1 MKIRTIGPHIVGAT
15 AFVVLGENPG
25 SKFAK
30 AEELGVETIDEQAF
44 LARLGKDRR

>member
-1 MKIRTIGPHIVGAT
+1 VSGKT

-30 AEELGVETIDEQAF
+30 AEELGTETIDEAEF
-44 LARLGKDRR
+44 LRRLGG